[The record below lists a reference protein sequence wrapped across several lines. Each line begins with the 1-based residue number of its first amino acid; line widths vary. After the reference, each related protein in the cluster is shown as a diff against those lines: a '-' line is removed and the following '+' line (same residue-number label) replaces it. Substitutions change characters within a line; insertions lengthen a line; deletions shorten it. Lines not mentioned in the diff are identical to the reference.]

1 MPCPALAWIPAY
13 PKGVMVNDIPPGF
26 KQAPNMGG
34 YNDTIQP
41 FYYFRDDDQMRMGLL
56 VQDQHCNRAGI
67 CHGGAMV
74 TFLDNVLAM
83 GLSHHIGKMEFRPT
97 INLTTDFVGAAKKGQ
112 WIESSIDFVHT
123 TTSLGFIAATIVG
136 PNGPVVRAN
145 GQFKLRRK

>member
-1 MPCPALAWIPAY
+1 MPCPVLTGLHTY

-26 KQAPNMGG
+26 KQAPDMGG

-41 FYYFRDDDQMRMGLL
+41 FYYSKEYDQIRMGLI
-56 VQDQHCNRAGI
+56 VQDQHCNRAGV
-67 CHGGAMV
+67 CHGGALV

-83 GLSHHIGKMEFRPT
+83 GLSHHIGSMDFRPT
-97 INLTTDFVGAAKKGQ
+97 VNLTTDFVGAAKKGH

-123 TTSLGFIAATIVG
+123 TASLGFIAATIVG
-136 PNGPVVRAN
+136 PNGPVARAN

>member
-1 MPCPALAWIPAY
+1 MPCPAL
-13 PKGVMVNDIPPGF
+13 GVMVNEIPPNF

-41 FYYFRDDDQMRMGLL
+41 FYYFKDGKAMRMGLL
-56 VQDQHCNRAGI
+56 VQDQHCNPAGI
-67 CHGGAMV
+67 CHGGALA
-74 TFLDNVLAM
+74 TFVDNVLAM
-83 GLSHHIGKMEFRPT
+83 GLVHHIGKMEFRPT
-97 INLTTDFVGAAKKGQ
+97 INLTIDFVGAAKKGQ

-123 TTSLGFIAATIVG
+123 TASLGFIATTIVG